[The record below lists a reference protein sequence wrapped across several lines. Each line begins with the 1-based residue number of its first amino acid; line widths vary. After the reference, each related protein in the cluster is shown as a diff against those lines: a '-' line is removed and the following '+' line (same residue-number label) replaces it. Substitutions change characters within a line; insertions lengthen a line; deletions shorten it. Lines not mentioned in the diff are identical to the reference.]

1 MEPKNFFRLIFLIV
15 TAGFIIS
22 FTSTNFPHAPSSTT
36 GLLDCT
42 DSSSSPLCASRNF
55 LFNKQKPQFSKQDP
69 KPKPKNHDHLS
80 DTLNHPLDPL
90 TVMEFNKVRSLLS
103 SDALFSSGAPHAFHS
118 IVLEEPEKNLVRA
131 WEKGNPLPPRKA
143 SVIARVGPDTHVL
156 TVDLSSSRVDIV
168 DSPVPVSGYP
178 MMTLEEMNEVTFA
191 PFSSAD
197 VNRTIVSRGV
207 NLTDVYCFPLSS
219 GWYGRKEGNKRV
231 IKSQCYSSQGTANF
245 YMRPIEGLTIL
256 IDLDTKQ
263 VIEIVDTGPNIP
275 IPGSANTE
283 YRFKNLGT
291 TDKTR
296 GLNPISIEQPR
307 GPSFVIEDNHLVKW
321 ANWEFHLKPD
331 SRAGVVLSQVRVH
344 DPDTQETREVMYQGF
359 VSELFVPYMDPSD
372 AWYFKT
378 YMDAG
383 EYGFGLQAMPLVPL
397 NDCPRNAAYMDGVF
411 TTADGTPFVR
421 ENMICIFER
430 YAGDIGWRH
439 SESPISGLPIKEV
452 RPKVTLVVRM
462 AASVGNYDY
471 IIDYEFQTDGLIKTK
486 VGLSGILMVKG
497 TSYQNKNQV
506 NKDKEGNEEE
516 LHGTLLAENIIG
528 VIHDHYVT
536 FYLDLDVDGPDN
548 SFLKV
553 NLKRQMTEPG
563 ESPRKSYMKAVKNI
577 VKTEKDAQIKLSL
590 YDPSEFHVV
599 NSAKTT
605 RVGNPT
611 GYKIVPRAT
620 AASLLDHDDPP
631 QKRGAFTN
639 NQIWVTPYNK
649 TEKWAA
655 GLFTYQS
662 HGDDTLAVWS
672 DRDRDIENTDIVVW
686 YTLGFHHVPCQE
698 DFPIMPT
705 VSSSFDLKPANFFE
719 RNPILRAAPN
729 FEHDLPVC
737 EAKYVSA

>member
-1 MEPKNFFRLIFLIV
+1 MEPKTFFCFIFLIV

-55 LFNKQKPQFSKQDP
+55 FFNKQKPPFSKQDP
-69 KPKPKNHDHLS
+69 KPKLKNHDHLS
-80 DTLNHPLDPL
+80 DTANHPLDPL

-103 SDALFSSGAPHAFHS
+103 SHALFSSGAPHAFHS

-168 DSPVPVSGYP
+168 DSPVHASGYP
-178 MMTLEEMNEVTFA
+178 MMTLEEMNDVTFA
-191 PFSSAD
+191 PFTNAD
-197 VNRTIVSRGV
+197 VNRTIVARGV
-207 NLTDVYCFPLSS
+207 NLTDVCCFPLSS
-219 GWYGRKEGNKRV
+219 GWYGRKEENKRV
-231 IKSQCYSSQGTANF
+231 IKSQCYSNQGTANF

-275 IPGSANTE
+275 IPGSTNTE

-291 TDKTR
+291 NDKTR

-331 SRAGVVLSQVRVH
+331 PRAGVVLSQVRVH
-344 DPDTQETREVMYQGF
+344 DPDTQVTREVMYQGF

-411 TTADGTPFVR
+411 TAADGTPFVR
-421 ENMICIFER
+421 ENMVCIFER

-439 SESPISGLPIKEV
+439 SESPISGLPV
-452 RPKVTLVVRM
+452 SPF
-462 AASVGNYDY
+462 ASLFYN
-471 IIDYEFQTDGLIKTK
+471 ISETK
-486 VGLSGILMVKG
+486 G
-497 TSYQNKNQV
+497 
-506 NKDKEGNEEE
+506 D
-516 LHGTLLAENIIG
+516 
-528 VIHDHYVT
+528 VT
-536 FYLDLDVDGPDN
+536 F
-548 SFLKV
+548 
-553 NLKRQMTEPG
+553 M
-563 ESPRKSYMKAVKNI
+563 
-577 VKTEKDAQIKLSL
+577 
-590 YDPSEFHVV
+590 
-599 NSAKTT
+599 
-605 RVGNPT
+605 
-611 GYKIVPRAT
+611 
-620 AASLLDHDDPP
+620 
-631 QKRGAFTN
+631 
-639 NQIWVTPYNK
+639 
-649 TEKWAA
+649 
-655 GLFTYQS
+655 
-662 HGDDTLAVWS
+662 
-672 DRDRDIENTDIVVW
+672 
-686 YTLGFHHVPCQE
+686 
-698 DFPIMPT
+698 
-705 VSSSFDLKPANFFE
+705 VSVF
-719 RNPILRAAPN
+719 R
-729 FEHDLPVC
+729 
-737 EAKYVSA
+737 

>member
-1 MEPKNFFRLIFLIV
+1 MDQKSFFRLIFLIV

-22 FTSTNFPHAPSSTT
+22 FTSTNFPHAPTR
-36 GLLDCT
+36 LLDCT

-55 LFNKQKPQFSKQDP
+55 LFNKQQPRPIPKHDP
-69 KPKPKNHDHLS
+69 KPNTKNHDHVS
-80 DTLNHPLDPL
+80 DTPNHPLDPL
-90 TVMEFNKVRSLLS
+90 TVSEINKIRSILS
-103 SDALFSSGAPHAFHS
+103 SHALFTSGTPHALHTV
-118 IVLEEPEKNLVRA
+118 VLEEPEKNLVRH

-143 SVIARVGPDTHVL
+143 SVIARVGADTHVL
-156 TVDLSSSRVDIV
+156 TVDISTGRVDSEN
-168 DSPVPVSGYP
+168 SPVRVSGYP
-178 MMTLEEMNEVTFA
+178 MMTIEEMNDITVV
-191 PFSSAD
+191 PFSNAD
-197 VNRTIVSRGV
+197 FNRTIISRGV
-207 NLTDVYCFPLSS
+207 NLTDVICFPISC
-219 GWYGRKEGNKRV
+219 GWFGNKEENARV
-231 IKSQCYSSQGTANF
+231 IKSQCFMTQGTPNF

-263 VIEIVDTGPNIP
+263 VIEITDTGRAIP
-275 IPGSANTE
+275 IPGSTNTD
-283 YRFKNLGT
+283 YRFQKLAT

-296 GLNPISIEQPR
+296 PLNPISIEQPR

-331 SRAGVVLSQVRVH
+331 PRAGVVISRVRVH
-344 DPDTQETREVMYQGF
+344 DPDTHETRDVMYKGF

-411 TTADGTPFVR
+411 AAADGTPFVR
-421 ENMICIFER
+421 ENMVCIFES

-439 SESPISGLPIKEV
+439 SESPITGIPIREV

-471 IIDYEFQTDGLIKTK
+471 IIDYEFQTDGLIKAK

-497 TSYQNKNQV
+497 TTYQNKNQV
-506 NKDKEGNEEE
+506 EKDKDGNEEE
-516 LHGTLLAENIIG
+516 LHGTLLSENVIG

-548 SFLKV
+548 SFVKV
-553 NLKRQMTEPG
+553 NLKRQETEPG
-563 ESPRKSYMKAVKNI
+563 ESPRKSYLKAVRNI
-577 VKTEKDAQIKLSL
+577 AKTEKDGQIKLSL
-590 YDPSEFHVV
+590 YDPSEFHVI
-599 NSAKTT
+599 NSGKTT

-611 GYKIVPRAT
+611 GYKVVPRTT

-649 TEKWAA
+649 SEQWAG

-672 DRDRDIENTDIVVW
+672 DRDRDIENKDIVVW
-686 YTLGFHHVPCQE
+686 YTLGFHHIPCQE

-705 VSSSFDLKPANFFE
+705 VSSSFDLKPVNFFE
-719 RNPILRAAPN
+719 RNPILSAAPN

-737 EAKYVSA
+737 GVQSVSA

>member
-1 MEPKNFFRLIFLIV
+1 MEQKTFFRLIFLVV

-36 GLLDCT
+36 GFLDCT

-55 LFNKQKPQFSKQDP
+55 LFKKQKRPISKNDP
-69 KPKPKNHDHLS
+69 KPKPKNHDHFS
-80 DTLNHPLDPL
+80 DTPNHPLDPL
-90 TVMEFNKVRSLLS
+90 TVVEINKVRSILFS
-103 SDALFSSGAPHAFHS
+103 HALFSSRAPHVLHS
-118 IVLEEPEKNLVRA
+118 VVLEEPEKNLVRH

-156 TVDLSSSRVDIV
+156 TVDISSGRVDIE
-168 DSPVPVSGYP
+168 DNPVRASGYP
-178 MMTLEEMNEVTFA
+178 TMTLEEMNAVTLA
-191 PFSSAD
+191 PLLNAD

-207 NLTDVYCFPLSS
+207 NLTDVNCFPLSS
-219 GWYGRKEGNKRV
+219 GWYGKKEENKRV
-231 IKSQCYSSQGTANF
+231 IKSQCYSNQGTANF

-263 VIEIVDTGPNIP
+263 VIEIVDTGRNIP
-275 IPGSANTE
+275 IPGSTNTE
-283 YRFKNLGT
+283 YRFENLVT

-296 GLNPISIEQPR
+296 PLNPISIEQPR

-331 SRAGVVLSQVRVH
+331 PRAGVVLSQVRVH
-344 DPDTQETREVMYQGF
+344 DPDTQETRDVMYQGF

-411 TTADGTPFVR
+411 ATADGTPYVR
-421 ENMICIFER
+421 ENMVCIFES

-439 SESPISGLPIKEV
+439 SESPISGLPIREV

-462 AASVGNYDY
+462 VASVGNYDY

-497 TSYQNKNQV
+497 TTYENKNQV
-506 NKDKEGNEEE
+506 KKDNEGNEEE
-516 LHGTLLAENIIG
+516 LHGTLLSENIIG

-548 SFLKV
+548 SFVKV
-553 NLKRQMTEPG
+553 NLKRQETEPG
-563 ESPRKSYMKAVKNI
+563 ESPRKSYMKAVRN
-577 VKTEKDAQIKLSL
+577 VAKTEKDGQIKLSL
-590 YDPSEFHVV
+590 YDPSEFHVI

-605 RVGNPT
+605 HVGNPT

-649 TEKWAA
+649 SELWAA

-662 HGDDTLAVWS
+662 HGDDTLQVWS

-705 VSSSFDLKPANFFE
+705 VSSSFDLKPTNFFE
-719 RNPILRAAPN
+719 RNPILKAAPN
-729 FEHDLPVC
+729 FEHDLPMC
-737 EAKYVSA
+737 GAESVSA